1 MVREVLE
8 IGRRVVGEVKVR
20 EEECGEDESFFFLL
34 SFLLSFLSFSLHLL
48 VAVAVFA
55 AVAVV
60 ELFVVVQG
68 LLLLLSQAPSLP
80 RSSSSAENKE
90 VIFLSTLSRRGIE

>member
-34 SFLLSFLSFSLHLL
+34 SFFLSFSLHLL

>member
-34 SFLLSFLSFSLHLL
+34 SFFLSF
-48 VAVAVFA
+48 F
-55 AVAVV
+55 
-60 ELFVVVQG
+60 LFCLFLFTF
-68 LLLLLSQAPSLP
+68 LLLLLFLLQSQ
-80 RSSSSAENKE
+80 
-90 VIFLSTLSRRGIE
+90 

>member
-34 SFLLSFLSFSLHLL
+34 SFFLF
-48 VAVAVFA
+48 
-55 AVAVV
+55 
-60 ELFVVVQG
+60 LFTF
-68 LLLLLSQAPSLP
+68 LLLLLFLLQSQ
-80 RSSSSAENKE
+80 
-90 VIFLSTLSRRGIE
+90 